1 MIKLN
6 LNDEPLTISHASP
19 SVPGTGRRLMI
30 LVPGPEADLT
40 SVTRRVW
47 ELAHATGAQ
56 VRFLGL
62 CNNAEDK
69 LVLQRTLVTASALM
83 NSGGTTSDWE
93 IVVSKNWLDTVRLR
107 LRPSDMLVS
116 SQGPG
121 SGSHQKSLNAILQ
134 ADLGVPLYILSGTQ
148 TQNTSGSEWLQAAA
162 AWIGSLAILIAFF
175 WLQVKIDQLA
185 GEWSIPLQVLSTAL
199 EFALIWNWNRKFK

>member
-6 LNDEPLTISHASP
+6 LNYEPLTLSHASP
-19 SVPGTGRRLMI
+19 SDLGPGRRLLI

-47 ELAHATGAQ
+47 ELAHATGAH

-62 CNNAEDK
+62 CGTAEDE
-69 LVLQRTLVTASALM
+69 LVLKRTLVTASALM
-83 NSGGTTSDWE
+83 NSGGVATDSE
-93 IVVSKNWLDTVRLR
+93 IVVCKNWLDAVRSR
-107 LRPSDMLVS
+107 MQPSDMVVCNP
-116 SQGPG
+116 GPG
-121 SGSHQKSLNAILQ
+121 TGANQKSLNTILQ
-134 ADLGVPLYILSGTQ
+134 TNLGVPLYILSGTPTRDTVHPQ
-148 TQNTSGSEWLQAAA
+148 WPQAAA

-185 GEWSIPLQVLSTAL
+185 GEWSIPLQFFSIAL
-199 EFALIWNWNRKFK
+199 EFALIWNWNHQFK

>member
-6 LNDEPLTISHASP
+6 LNDEPLTLSHASP
-19 SVPGTGRRLMI
+19 SDLGPGHRLMI

-62 CNNAEDK
+62 CSSAEEE
-69 LVLQRTLVTASALM
+69 LVLKRTLVTASALM
-83 NSGGTTSDWE
+83 NSGGVTTDSE
-93 IVVSKNWLDTVRLR
+93 IVVCKNWLDSVRSR
-107 LRPSDMLVS
+107 VQPGDMVVCSQRP
-116 SQGPG
+116 GA
-121 SGSHQKSLNAILQ
+121 HQKSLNAILQ
-134 ADLGVPLYILSGTQ
+134 ADLGVPLYILSETQ
-148 TQNTSGSEWLQAAA
+148 TRATLHPEWLQAAA

-185 GEWSIPLQVLSTAL
+185 GEWSIPLQLLSIAL
-199 EFALIWNWNRKFK
+199 EFALIWNWNRQFK